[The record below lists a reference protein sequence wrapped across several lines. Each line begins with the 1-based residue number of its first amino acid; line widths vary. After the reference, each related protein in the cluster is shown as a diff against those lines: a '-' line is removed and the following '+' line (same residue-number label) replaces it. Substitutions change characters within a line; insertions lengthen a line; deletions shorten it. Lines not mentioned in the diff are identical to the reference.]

1 VPLPEGLWLR
11 VATAVVLLGGFL
23 AALLL
28 LGARQLAVLLGIA
41 VLLAGHEWG
50 RLAGLGRPQARLY
63 AILAA
68 ALFGVAVVA
77 WFASPRVLPA
87 LFGLSALFWLFLVP
101 AWLRRGLGG
110 SDRVALSAAG
120 IVVLVPTGMAVLSLP
135 PGQLLLLLGL
145 VWIADTA
152 AYFAGRAFGRRPLAP
167 TISPGKTWEGV
178 AGAVAATLIYA
189 IICAVPGA
197 PFAEQVRDAA
207 WIPYL
212 GGAVLLCAV
221 SIVGDLF
228 ESALKRR
235 AGAKDS
241 GKLLPGHGGIL
252 DRIDSMTSSLPLAAL
267 LLAWL
272 SAA

>member
-1 VPLPEGLWLR
+1 MPLPEGLWLR
-11 VATAVVLLGGFL
+11 VATAAALLAGLL

-28 LGARQLAVLLGIA
+28 LDARQLALLLA
-41 VLLAGHEWG
+41 VAVALAGHEWG
-50 RLAGLGRPQARLY
+50 RLVGLDRAR
-63 AILAA
+63 ALAYGALCA
-68 ALFGVAVVA
+68 ALFGLAVAA
-77 WFASPRVLPA
+77 PQLLPA
-87 LFGLSALFWLFLVP
+87 LFAASALFWLILAP

-110 SDRVALSAAG
+110 SGRVALSAAG

-135 PGQLLLLLGL
+135 PDRLLLLLGL

-152 AYFAGRAFGRRPLAP
+152 AYFAGRAFGRRLLAP

-178 AGAVAATLIYA
+178 GGAVAATLIYA

-197 PFAEQVRDAA
+197 PFAERVRDAA

-212 GGAVLLCAV
+212 GGAVLLCAL

-272 SAA
+272 RVA

>member
-11 VATAVVLLGGFL
+11 VTTAAALLAGLL

-28 LGARQLAVLLGIA
+28 LEARQLALLLGIA
-41 VLLAGHEWG
+41 VALAGHEWG
-50 RLAGLGRPQARLY
+50 RLVGLERRGALGY
-63 AILAA
+63 AALCA
-68 ALFGVAVVA
+68 ALFGLAA
-77 WFASPRVLPA
+77 AAGFAAPNLPPA
-87 LFGLSALFWLFLVP
+87 LFAASALFWLLLAP
-101 AWLRRGLGG
+101 AWLRRGLGAG
-110 SDRVALSAAG
+110 GRLALSAAG
-120 IVVLVPTGMAVLSLP
+120 VVVLVPTAMAVLLLP
-135 PGQLLLLLGL
+135 PDRLLLLLGL

-152 AYFAGRAFGRRPLAP
+152 AYFAGRAFGRRLLAP

-178 AGAVAATLIYA
+178 AGALAATLIYA

-207 WIPYL
+207 WVPYL
-212 GGAVLLCAV
+212 GGAVLLCAL

-272 SAA
+272 RVA